1 MSRSAYFG
9 GLSITMFEESQSGA
23 SLTPCDAGS
32 LGTKAEPHLQG
43 IAGDHF
49 VDYIDC
55 IRVRTPH
62 RYWQHPTI
70 IKKIR
75 KLCAT
80 AYWQPSHWGNYWYL
94 NVTQPTDACLRV
106 LDQMKAKL
114 FYAEIARDYYDRTG
128 DLLTT
133 FRQHCVHK
141 WKRQHTRQVQ
151 DTEYGG
157 PRTSESNLVYYGKRS
172 AKLNAY
178 ACHTEYRLRGVRAL
192 ERVGITSLK
201 SLLRFDY
208 DNFWAR
214 KLCLR
219 KVNLDRLA
227 SSLGCDRRD
236 ARMIL
241 SQHHGKVGNLII
253 SLKQQIPA
261 GNKRNYCFKEMAL
274 DWTSDNGFELVSKL
288 WKQQQQ
294 DVDEDD

>member
-1 MSRSAYFG
+1 MHDTVPTRK
-9 GLSITMFEESQSGA
+9 L
-23 SLTPCDAGS
+23 GS

-62 RYWQHPTI
+62 RYWQHPTV

-157 PRTSESNLVYYGKRS
+157 PRTS
-172 AKLNAY
+172 
-178 ACHTEYRLRGVRAL
+178 
-192 ERVGITSLK
+192 
-201 SLLRFDY
+201 
-208 DNFWAR
+208 
-214 KLCLR
+214 
-219 KVNLDRLA
+219 
-227 SSLGCDRRD
+227 SS
-236 ARMIL
+236 
-241 SQHHGKVGNLII
+241 
-253 SLKQQIPA
+253 IP
-261 GNKRNYCFKEMAL
+261 
-274 DWTSDNGFELVSKL
+274 
-288 WKQQQQ
+288 
-294 DVDEDD
+294 